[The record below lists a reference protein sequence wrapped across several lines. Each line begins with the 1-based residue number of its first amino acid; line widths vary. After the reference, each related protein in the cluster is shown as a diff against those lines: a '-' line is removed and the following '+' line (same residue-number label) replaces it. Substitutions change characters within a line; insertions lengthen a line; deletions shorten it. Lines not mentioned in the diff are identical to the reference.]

1 MPEGNDSDVSAITLS
16 DDEAAPSA
24 KTARPPPA
32 RRPAAAAPAQPAAAA
47 AGGSARVR
55 AAAAAARADEL
66 DEDGAGGGGQKKK
79 KKGKGRVAF
88 QLPDEDDGADGGTT
102 GRERDDDVP
111 DWKARLRAAATAS
124 YDAGDEQDDG
134 GYGDAEGGDDGV
146 DMPDDDGAVR
156 DDSKPLGWSYFR
168 KRDPGEGP
176 VTWEEVD
183 TGELKFVAES
193 LVRSTTTRVASQA
206 DEVMAQIFH
215 TVPGEDDTL
224 VPDPLGRGVIDPF
237 TLTMGKRSKMARQVQ
252 PVTGEKG
259 LKATMRT
266 FRTARLGASKA
277 SGGAAGGAD
286 AAGGSGG
293 ASRALDDE
301 ARKVLPNQE
310 GFEPEAYLAA
320 FHGDSSRSQLEKG
333 LRSLSRELSERTG
346 QLKLLIRNNFDRFIN
361 CKDAIDDI
369 HAKLRK
375 MLVRGAGPSTGPG
388 AQTAAAAAAAA
399 QQAVGTD
406 RVFRSLEQVEN
417 NARRTFGPILDRA
430 AKADRIRAVAGLL
443 QRFDTLFAAPARV
456 MELAGRGELDQV
468 VREYKR
474 ANMLIRPTATSARVW
489 VSLYAEIEKR
499 VTEVY
504 LAVRQL
510 VAEPP
515 PEQGRPMGEDGPVVL
530 FGIAA
535 AGGGGGQGGSSSG
548 SKRGGG
554 GAGSGAAG
562 GALAV
567 AAVTA
572 AAAAGEESGSE
583 AQGQQRLAQLPDY
596 LVFLAFVRQEK
607 LPAAREEDAM
617 RLYVKKLEAHVNSR
631 IEACDKRHTEQLEL
645 LVAAWMKATGASAP
659 AVASSAA
666 AGGSASSA
674 AAGGVA
680 ALQASISSLTSK
692 QAPGRGASSTLD
704 AGAAGGAGA
713 ARGSGK
719 AAASGNGKGRGE
731 DVVGDGEEEEQDED
745 GADVASLSDVDEDAE
760 AAEAAF
766 LQWQGSVGLTAASP
780 FATEASAPLPY
791 HIRIEMRRL
800 VQDPGGSN
808 AAAVDMLSA
817 GLIGGGGAGS
827 AIAAAAAAAAAASAA
842 AAVEPLP
849 TSTLAPEPVLTAA
862 QRQWVSYVCAVSA
875 ALLWAVPGLWATC
888 HSVKYANAPDLEEE
902 AREGLGR
909 GPSLARRLVEDLCA
923 KYAQRLKRAVQSLSR
938 AGPMQPGLPLLVMDA
953 CHLWRSLRAVGVGT
967 RALST
972 LRSGVSAALG
982 AHVSVLGDHLAE
994 LPLALFAVDDFRLDL
1009 LAADQQPVTVLPRRL
1024 EEEVGV
1030 ALLHYQ
1036 WPLQSV
1042 AEAAGGMEEVPAES
1056 SWRPMQSSVLA
1067 CFSLLSE
1074 ALAEYARSLYA
1085 EAAGG
1090 NGNSGSRSST
1100 AKGLKA
1106 LDSIGEDTNASLGGL
1121 SSTSMGAASAS
1132 GSPGFRSRVSAGGVG
1147 GVSMGGSAAAA
1158 ADALDAGGFEGSV
1171 SGGSGAGSSSD
1182 VRVLLV
1188 ISNSAVIRTRVMPG
1202 VVERY
1207 RRLLAPSA
1215 EASATCQRRLRELTG
1230 AMRRSNEA
1238 LGSSYLARKEEA
1250 VKAAV
1255 QRYVAS
1261 ETAPLPLSLEA
1272 GAGTEGASRR
1282 SKAPETGGGE
1292 GVLLPYPPGP
1302 SAGCVLVLQLLNS
1315 IHNEALAYSP
1325 SNLRPF
1331 MVALA
1336 EHLVEHLGKAY
1347 SGLASAAA
1355 SAKTSSSS
1363 SGGVSLEQLLQLWA
1377 DLQFLSVALRPL
1389 LSAALANELEEGKVV
1404 LASAVALR
1412 QRSRRYRPASELAAD
1427 VFGAG
1432 EAEACSARLQ
1442 ELLGM
1447 ELDAWLRRYA
1457 LNIRC
1462 FTAAAASAGAANGGG
1477 ASATAATG
1485 AGGQNGSSSSSS
1497 EQAKPA
1503 AAGKVREAASGSIA
1517 PSTTSRREARAEVAP
1532 SAAAAA
1538 GEGSRRDRD
1547 MEKERERATAAAT
1560 GADAGQG
1567 VFAQSSLRSDAA
1579 SRAAAALEAA
1589 AAAKARRARRAA
1601 ADDLL

>member
-1 MPEGNDSDVSAITLS
+1 MPSDGNDSDVSAITLS
-16 DDEAAPSA
+16 GDEAAPAA
-24 KTARPPPA
+24 KPARAPPA
-32 RRPAAAAPAQPAAAA
+32 RRPTAAVPAQPAAA
-47 AGGSARVR
+47 AGGSARAR
-55 AAAAAARADEL
+55 AAAAAARVE
-66 DEDGAGGGGQKKK
+66 EPDGEAAGGGGKKQKKS
-79 KKGKGRVAF
+79 KGKGRVAF
-88 QLPDEDDGADGGTT
+88 QLPDEDEGGRR
-102 GRERDDDVP
+102 GRDEDDDVP
-111 DWKARLRAAATAS
+111 DWKARLRAAAAAS
-124 YDAGDEQDDG
+124 YDEAEEDGVYDDGDDGDDG
-134 GYGDAEGGDDGV
+134 GN
-146 DMPDDDGAVR
+146 MPNDDGAVK
-156 DDSKPLGWSYFR
+156 DETKPLGWSYFR
-168 KRDPGEGP
+168 KRDPGDGP

-193 LVRSTTTRVASQA
+193 LVRSTTTRAASQA

-215 TVPGEDDTL
+215 SVPGEGDTL

-237 TLTMGKRSKMARQVQ
+237 SLTMGKRSKMARQVQ
-252 PVTGEKG
+252 PASGEKG

-266 FRTARLGASKA
+266 FRTARLGPSKA
-277 SGGAAGGAD
+277 AGSAAGGAD

-293 ASRALDDE
+293 AARALDDE

-388 AQTAAAAAAAA
+388 AQSAAAAAAAA

-443 QRFDTLFAAPARV
+443 QRFDALFAAPARV

-515 PEQGRPMGEDGPVVL
+515 PEQGRPMGQDGPLVL
-530 FGIAA
+530 FGVAA
-535 AGGGGGQGGSSSG
+535 AGGGGAGGIG
-548 SKRGGG
+548 KRGGG
-554 GAGSGAAG
+554 GGGGAAG
-562 GALAV
+562 GGVVAV
-567 AAVTA
+567 V
-572 AAAAGEESGSE
+572 AAAGDEGGAE

-645 LVAAWMKATGASAP
+645 LVAAWMKATGASVP
-659 AVASSAA
+659 AAASSTA
-666 AGGSASSA
+666 AGGSATSA
-674 AAGGVA
+674 APGGVA

-692 QAPGRGASSTLD
+692 QALGRGASAALD
-704 AGAAGGAGA
+704 GGAAGGGGGAGTGSKPGKEGGGA
-713 ARGSGK
+713 AGRG
-719 AAASGNGKGRGE
+719 GNGE
-731 DVVGDGEEEEQDED
+731 GDEEEEEREED
-745 GADVASLSDVDEDAE
+745 GEDVASLSDLDEDAE

-766 LQWQGSVGLTAASP
+766 LQWQGSVGATTASP
-780 FATEASAPLPY
+780 FAADASAPPLPY

-800 VQDPGGSN
+800 VQDPGGSY
-808 AAAVDMLSA
+808 AAGVDVLSA
-817 GLIGGGGAGS
+817 GLAGGGAAAAS
-827 AIAAAAAAAAAASAA
+827 AAAAAAAAAASAA
-842 AAVEPLP
+842 AIEPLP
-849 TSTLAPEPVLTAA
+849 TSSLAPEPVLTAA

-875 ALLWAVPGLWATC
+875 TLLWAVPGLWATC
-888 HSVKYANAPDLEEE
+888 HSAKYGNQPDLEEDT
-902 AREGLGR
+902 REGLGR
-909 GPSLARRLVEDLCA
+909 GPSLARRLVEELCA

-953 CHLWRSLRAVGVGT
+953 CHLWRSLRAVGVGS

-972 LRSGVSAALG
+972 LRGGVSAALG
-982 AHVSVLGDHLAE
+982 SHVGVLGDHLAE

-1042 AEAAGGMEEVPAES
+1042 AEAAGGMEEVAAES
-1056 SWRPMQSSVLA
+1056 SWKPMQSSVLA

-1085 EAAGG
+1085 EAAAAGAGG
-1090 NGNSGSRSST
+1090 NGNGVSRTST

-1106 LDSIGEDTNASLGGL
+1106 LDSIGQDAASSLGGV
-1121 SSTSMGAASAS
+1121 SSNSMGAASAS
-1132 GSPGFRSRVSAGGVG
+1132 GAGSPAPGSRMSAGGFG
-1147 GVSMGGSAAAA
+1147 SISMGGSAAAV
-1158 ADALDAGGFEGSV
+1158 ADALDAGGGDGTV
-1171 SGGSGAGSSSD
+1171 GGGSGGSSSSD

-1202 VVERY
+1202 VMERY

-1215 EASATCQRRLRELTG
+1215 EASTTCQRRLRELTG

-1238 LGSSYLARKEEA
+1238 LGSSYLARKEAA

-1261 ETAPLPLSLEA
+1261 ETAPLPQSPEA
-1272 GAGTEGASRR
+1272 AATAATAAVVAAPGMEGGARR
-1282 SKAPETGGGE
+1282 PKAQAAAEAAE
-1292 GVLLPYPPGP
+1292 AAEAALLPYPSGP
-1302 SAGCVLVLQLLNS
+1302 SAGCVSVLQLLNS

-1347 SGLASAAA
+1347 STLAAAGA
-1355 SAKTSSSS
+1355 SAKASS
-1363 SGGVSLEQLLQLWA
+1363 SGASGGVRVEQLLQLWA
-1377 DLQFLSVALRPL
+1377 DLQFLAAALRPL
-1389 LSAALANELEEGKVV
+1389 LSEGLADELEEGKVV
-1404 LASAVALR
+1404 LASAVASR

-1427 VFGAG
+1427 VAGAG

-1442 ELLGM
+1442 ELLG
-1447 ELDAWLRRYA
+1447 EEVDTWLRRYA
-1457 LNIRC
+1457 LNVRC
-1462 FTAAAASAGAANGGG
+1462 FTAAAALAGSSAGGG
-1477 ASATAATG
+1477 ASAV
-1485 AGGQNGSSSSSS
+1485 
-1497 EQAKPA
+1497 AKPA
-1503 AAGKVREAASGSIA
+1503 AGMASAG
-1517 PSTTSRREARAEVAP
+1517 
-1532 SAAAAA
+1532 
-1538 GEGSRRDRD
+1538 
-1547 MEKERERATAAAT
+1547 
-1560 GADAGQG
+1560 
-1567 VFAQSSLRSDAA
+1567 AQ
-1579 SRAAAALEAA
+1579 
-1589 AAAKARRARRAA
+1589 
-1601 ADDLL
+1601 

>member
-1 MPEGNDSDVSAITLS
+1 MPGDGNDSDVSAITLS
-16 DDEAAPSA
+16 DDEAAPAA
-24 KTARPPPA
+24 KPAKAPPA

-47 AGGSARVR
+47 GGSARAR
-55 AAAAAARADEL
+55 AAAAAARVDEP
-66 DEDGAGGGGQKKK
+66 DGEGAGAGGKKKK

-88 QLPDEDDGADGGTT
+88 QLPDEDDGDDGGGN
-102 GRERDDDVP
+102 GRGKDEDDDVP
-111 DWKARLRAAATAS
+111 DWRARLRAAAAAS
-124 YDAGDEQDDG
+124 YDEAEEGDG
-134 GYGDAEGGDDGV
+134 AYGDGDGEDV
-146 DMPDDDGAVR
+146 DMPDDDGAVK
-156 DDSKPLGWSYFR
+156 DETKPLGWSYFR

-193 LVRSTTTRVASQA
+193 LVRSTTTRAASQA

-215 TVPGEDDTL
+215 SVPGEDDTL

-237 TLTMGKRSKMARQVQ
+237 SLTMGKRSKMARQVQ
-252 PVTGEKG
+252 PATGEKG

-277 SGGAAGGAD
+277 AGGAAGGAD

-293 ASRALDDE
+293 AARALDDE

-388 AQTAAAAAAAA
+388 AQSAAAAAAAA

-406 RVFRSLEQVEN
+406 RVFRSLEQVES

-515 PEQGRPMGEDGPVVL
+515 PEQGRPMGQDGPVVL
-530 FGIAA
+530 FGVAAAA
-535 AGGGGGQGGSSSG
+535 AGGAGGS

-554 GAGSGAAG
+554 KGGGGAAG
-562 GALAV
+562 AGAV
-567 AAVTA
+567 AVA
-572 AAAAGEESGSE
+572 AAAAGDESGAE
-583 AQGQQRLAQLPDY
+583 AQSQQRLAQLPDY

-659 AVASSAA
+659 AVASGAA
-666 AGGSASSA
+666 AGGSATSA
-674 AAGGVA
+674 AAAPGGVA

-692 QAPGRGASSTLD
+692 QAPGRGTSSALD
-704 AGAAGGAGA
+704 AGAG
-713 ARGSGK
+713 GK
-719 AAASGNGKGRGE
+719 AAAAGGGAGKGGGGADR
-731 DVVGDGEEEEQDED
+731 DGDGEGDEEEEEQEPDDGGED
-745 GADVASLSDVDEDAE
+745 IASLSDVDEDAE

-766 LQWQGSVGLTAASP
+766 LQWQGSPAAMAASP
-780 FATEASAPLPY
+780 FAADASAPLPY

-800 VQDPGGSN
+800 VQDPGGSY
-808 AAAVDMLSA
+808 AAGVDVLS
-817 GLIGGGGAGS
+817 GAS
-827 AIAAAAAAAAAASAA
+827 AAAAAAAAASAA
-842 AAVEPLP
+842 AAEPLP
-849 TSTLAPEPVLTAA
+849 TSSLAPEPALTAA
-862 QRQWVSYVCAVSA
+862 QRQWVSYVCAVSG

-888 HSVKYANAPDLEEE
+888 HSAKYGNQPDLEED
-902 AREGLGR
+902 AREGLAR
-909 GPSLARRLVEDLCA
+909 GPSLARRLVEELCA

-953 CHLWRSLRAVGVGT
+953 CHLWRSLRAVGVGS

-972 LRSGVSAALG
+972 LRGGVSAALG
-982 AHVSVLGDHLAE
+982 CHVGVLGDHLAE

-1085 EAAGG
+1085 EAAAGG
-1090 NGNSGSRSST
+1090 AAGANGSSRHGA
-1100 AKGLKA
+1100 AKGLKPM
-1106 LDSIGEDTNASLGGL
+1106 DSTGDDAASSLGGL
-1121 SSTSMGAASAS
+1121 SSNSIGAASAS
-1132 GSPGFRSRVSAGGVG
+1132 GAGSPALRSRVSAGGVG
-1147 GVSMGGSAAAA
+1147 GLSMGGSAAAV
-1158 ADALDAGGFEGSV
+1158 ADALDAGGGEGSV
-1171 SGGSGAGSSSD
+1171 GGGSGAGSSSD

-1238 LGSSYLARKEEA
+1238 LGSSYLARKEAA

-1261 ETAPLPLSLEA
+1261 ETAPLPQSTEA
-1272 GAGTEGASRR
+1272 AAMGMEGGARR
-1282 SKAPETGGGE
+1282 SKAAAEVETA
-1292 GVLLPYPPGP
+1292 LLPYPSGP
-1302 SAGCVLVLQLLNS
+1302 SAGCVSVLQLLNS

-1336 EHLVEHLGKAY
+1336 EHLVDQLARAY
-1347 SGLASAAA
+1347 SALAAAAA
-1355 SAKTSSSS
+1355 SAKAASAASSSS
-1363 SGGVSLEQLLQLWA
+1363 AGGVSVEQLLQLWA
-1377 DLQFLSVALRPL
+1377 DLQFLAAALRPL
-1389 LSAALANELEEGKVV
+1389 LSAALADELEEGKVV

-1427 VFGAG
+1427 VAGAG

-1442 ELLGM
+1442 ELVGP
-1447 ELDAWLRRYA
+1447 EVDSWLRRYA

-1462 FTAAAASAGAANGGG
+1462 FAAAAASASAAAG
-1477 ASATAATG
+1477 ASAAGTAAPG
-1485 AGGQNGSSSSSS
+1485 AATATSGGQAGSGPSV
-1497 EQAKPA
+1497 EQAKPSA
-1503 AAGKVREAASGSIA
+1503 AAKARETSSNSIA
-1517 PSTTSRREARAEVAP
+1517 PSATSRREARAEAAP
-1532 SAAAAA
+1532 SVPA
-1538 GEGSRRDRD
+1538 GSGDGSRR
-1547 MEKERERATAAAT
+1547 ERERAVAS
-1560 GADAGQG
+1560 DAGQA
-1567 VFAQSSLRSDAA
+1567 VSAQSSLRSDAA

-1601 ADDLL
+1601 AGEIL